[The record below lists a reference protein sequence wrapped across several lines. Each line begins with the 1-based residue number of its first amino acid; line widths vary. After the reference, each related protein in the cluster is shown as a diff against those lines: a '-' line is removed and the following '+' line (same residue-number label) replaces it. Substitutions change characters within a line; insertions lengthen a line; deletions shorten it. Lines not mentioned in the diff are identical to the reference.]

1 MNILKALLIDYDR
14 KRQKAEHDLAERKDE
29 IYSILPR
36 IKAIDKEIKFTG
48 LELSRSALK
57 NPERVE
63 EITAEIRSKLQ
74 VLKDEKAAI
83 LTQHN
88 IPQNYMS
95 AHYEC
100 EFCKD
105 TGYLKGHKRCRCLTQ
120 SLIDVGYKN
129 SNIGEILSKENFDN
143 FDITIFSETNQSN
156 EEHSPRDNMKMILSV
171 CESFV
176 FNFKASKLENLLFYG
191 PPGLGKTFLCNCM
204 AKALLDRG
212 NIVLYQTSFR
222 IIDTIESYRFSDK
235 KKGVSR
241 QNYDMLFKAD
251 LLIIDDLGTEMNN
264 SFTNAEIFNIIN
276 TRLLNNKKTIISTNL
291 SPVELR
297 EVYNDRISSR
307 IFGNYELLRFF
318 GNDLRWDN

>member
-1 MNILKALLIDYDR
+1 MNILKELLIEYDR
-14 KRQKAEHDLAERKDE
+14 KRQKAEHDLEERKEE

-36 IKAIDKEIKFTG
+36 IKDIEKSIKMTG
-48 LELSRSALK
+48 LELTRTALK
-57 NPERVE
+57 NPEKVDEIAE
-63 EITAEIRSKLQ
+63 EIKVRLHELKTEKEEILSEHK
-74 VLKDEKAAI
+74 
-83 LTQHN
+83 
-88 IPQNYMS
+88 IPLDYLL

-100 EFCKD
+100 SECKD
-105 TGYLKGHKRCRCLTQ
+105 TGYLKGHKRCSCLTQ
-120 SLIDVGYKN
+120 AMINVGYKN
-129 SNIGEILSKENFDN
+129 SNIGEILAKENFEN
-143 FDITIFSETNQSN
+143 FDITIFSDKILPN
-156 EEHSPRDNMKMILSV
+156 EEASPKDNMKMILSV

-176 FNFKASKLENLLFYG
+176 YNFKNPKAENLMFYG
-191 PPGLGKTFLCNCM
+191 PPGLGKTFLCNCI

-235 KKGVSR
+235 KSGIAK
-241 QNYDMLFKAD
+241 QNYNMLFQAD

-264 SFTNAEIFNIIN
+264 SFTNAEIFNIVN

-291 SPVELR
+291 SPIEIR
-297 EVYNDRISSR
+297 DVYYDRISSR